1 MGYQNR
7 AWTEEK
13 VERLLKQGR
22 GSGIGKDYRPF
33 IEITDL
39 SSIGL
44 SRRTFST
51 KTGRVHHLLSD
62 VEWHFFLMLQW
73 STDIIDIREQFPLDR
88 EITRDVAMSLGI
100 AHPCYPG
107 THTPTVMTV
116 DFLVTRIRNS
126 VKVLEAYD
134 IKRTEAAEDI
144 RTLDK
149 LEISRETCSL
159 LGTAHHLIYHSM
171 LPLKKIKNIEWIL
184 GGQYVE
190 GEKEPYTGYIEEHC
204 SRLLAA
210 MTTATKKSI
219 LSVFCSQYDER
230 CGLQSGS
237 ALRFAR
243 MLMHER
249 ALIAPLES
257 NDLAATAMSEF
268 IVVARSGQLRAVG
281 GM

>member
-1 MGYQNR
+1 MGYHHR

-13 VERLLKQGR
+13 IERLRKQGR
-22 GSGIGKDYRPF
+22 GTGVGKDYRPF

-39 SSIGL
+39 SSTGL

-62 VEWHFFLMLQW
+62 VEWSFFLMLQW
-73 STDIIDIREQFPLDR
+73 SNDVIDIREQFPLDR
-88 EITRDVAMSLGI
+88 DITRDVATSLGI

-107 THTPTVMTV
+107 THTSTVMTV
-116 DFLVTRIRNS
+116 DFLVTRIRNDE
-126 VKVLEAYD
+126 KVLEAYD

-159 LGTAHHLIYHSM
+159 LDTAHHLIYHSM
-171 LPLKKIKNIEWIL
+171 LPLQKIKNIEWIF

-190 GEKEPYTGYIEEHC
+190 GEQEPYTGYIEEHC
-204 SRLLAA
+204 SRLLSA
-210 MTTATKKSI
+210 MATASNKSI
-219 LSVFCSQYDER
+219 LSDFCSQYDER
-230 CGLQSGS
+230 CGLQAGS

-249 ALIAPLES
+249 ALMPPLES
-257 NDLAATAMSEF
+257 PDLAATAMSEF
-268 IVVARSGQLRAVG
+268 VVVARSGQLLAVG

>member
-1 MGYQNR
+1 MGYQNK
-7 AWTEEK
+7 AWTEAK
-13 VERLLKQGR
+13 IERLLKQGR
-22 GSGIGKDYRPF
+22 GRGVGKDYRPF
-33 IEITDL
+33 LEITDL
-39 SSIGL
+39 SSTGL

-73 STDIIDIREQFPLDR
+73 NTDIIDIREQYPLDR
-88 EITRDVAMSLGI
+88 ELTLNVAISLGI

-107 THTPTVMTV
+107 THTSTLMTV
-116 DFLVTRIRNS
+116 DFLVTRIRNG

-149 LEISRETCSL
+149 LEISREACALAQTS
-159 LGTAHHLIYHSM
+159 HHLIYHSM
-171 LPLKKIKNIEWIL
+171 LPLKKIKNIEWII

-204 SRLLAA
+204 SRLLSA
-210 MTTATKKSI
+210 MTNASKKLI
-219 LSVFCSQYDER
+219 LSDFCSQYDQR
-230 CGLQSGS
+230 CGLQAGS

-249 ALIAPLES
+249 ALIPPLES
-257 NDLAATAMSEF
+257 TDLAATAMADF
-268 IVVARSGQLRAVG
+268 VVVARSGQLRAVG

>member
-1 MGYQNR
+1 MAYQNR

-39 SSIGL
+39 SSTGL
-44 SRRTFST
+44 SRRTFSN

-116 DFLVTRIRNS
+116 DFLVTRIRNN

-149 LEISRETCSL
+149 LEISRETCFL
-159 LGTAHHLIYHSM
+159 LDTAHHLIYHSM
-171 LPLKKIKNIEWIL
+171 LPLQKIKNIEWIL

-190 GEKEPYTGYIEEHC
+190 GENEPYTGYIDEHC
-204 SRLLAA
+204 SRLCSA
-210 MTTATKKSI
+210 MTNAPQKSI
-219 LSVFCSQYDER
+219 LSDFCAQYDAR
-230 CGLQSGS
+230 CGLQAGS

-257 NDLAATAMSEF
+257 PDLAATAMSKF
-268 IVVARSGQLRAVG
+268 VVVARSGQLRAVG
-281 GM
+281 GI